1 MNDLIPILYEDEL
14 TIVFD
19 KPAGLLVVP
28 TPKNEQ
34 KTLVNLVNKQY
45 AEKALTGH
53 LYPCHRLDRD
63 TSGVIIF
70 AKDKNSRDLIEDLFY
85 KRRVKKWYVGFVQG
99 RLKRPVGEWRAP
111 VIDLDA
117 KKFRKRSQPQEAI
130 TRYRVIEQRKD
141 FSVVEIQPITG
152 RTNQIRIHFAQM
164 KHPLVGDRKY
174 AFARDYQ
181 VKFRRPALHAW
192 RVEWI
197 NPGSSKKILV
207 ESQLAKDMEQFLKGG

>member
-141 FSVVEIQPITG
+141 FSVVQIQPITG
-152 RTNQIRIHFAQM
+152 RTNQIRIHF
-164 KHPLVGDRKY
+164 
-174 AFARDYQ
+174 
-181 VKFRRPALHAW
+181 RRW
-192 RVEWI
+192 
-197 NPGSSKKILV
+197 GIL
-207 ESQLAKDMEQFLKGG
+207 